1 MRPVVCKP
9 KLGRSLGLDKPSV
22 LGKPVE
28 PERLEG
34 MRLPEQHGTERP
46 WRHLLKLGPVAKPGP
61 WWLQQPE
68 RLGQLER
75 PVRIQRKRRPGQL
88 GRPVK
93 SEQLG
98 PVWLQLQ
105 PGLVGQLE

>member
-1 MRPVVCKP
+1 
-9 KLGRSLGLDKPSV
+9 
-22 LGKPVE
+22 
-28 PERLEG
+28 
-34 MRLPEQHGTERP
+34 
-46 WRHLLKLGPVAKPGP
+46 
-61 WWLQQPE
+61 
-68 RLGQLER
+68 
-75 PVRIQRKRRPGQL
+75 VRIQRKRRPGQL